1 MRKFWKFDDKLIEDD
16 DIQALKEAI
25 KEDYTIDELLD
36 IIEKWTGLND
46 LLEAMDTDWMDED
59 DIIESENE
67 EWWDLIDYDPDE
79 CVNPDRDWPDP
90 HEI

>member
-16 DIQALKEAI
+16 DTEALKDEI
-25 KEDYTIDELLD
+25 KENLTMDELLN
-36 IIEKWTGLND
+36 IIEKWTGIND

-67 EWWDLIDYDPDE
+67 EWWELIDYNPRESFNPYDE
-79 CVNPDRDWPDP
+79 WPDP